1 MDAID
6 RILPLCDLL
15 LGAAHADGR
24 LDSREQATVRELLA
38 DLSGG
43 ELPAEVDAWIRAFD
57 PATFDLASSAAAF
70 KDDPL
75 DERKR
80 LLHLVDAVHEADEEL
95 DLAEDAYITALAG
108 ALGLPASA
116 LEGLT
121 AQFQVGDLRASLAVV
136 RKGPPPVPK
145 AR

>member
-1 MDAID
+1 MDTID

-15 LGAAHADGR
+15 LGAAYADGR
-24 LDSREQATVRELLA
+24 LDSREQDTVRELLA

-43 ELPAEVDAWIRAFD
+43 EVPAEVDAWIRAFD
-57 PATFDLASSAAAF
+57 PKTFDLETSAGAF

-80 LLHLVDAVHEADEEL
+80 LLFLVDAVHEADEEL
-95 DLAEDAYITALAG
+95 DLAEDRYITALA
-108 ALGLPASA
+108 SA
-116 LEGLT
+116 LALPTSALAGLT
-121 AQFQVGDLRASLAVV
+121 AQFQVGDLRASLDVV
-136 RKGPPPVPK
+136 RKGPPPIPS